1 MKYIFFVSREIW
13 PAFNSIYA
21 YVTLKREFP
30 DRFVALYTKKE
41 NMYTLESMLMSL
53 TAELGKNIP
62 IDKIKLSTNSIEDV
76 RKILEDVV
84 ESGDIVD
91 ITGARKMMILSLM
104 SLSEIKVVYLLLRD
118 MRYSGVPFM
127 MRPLTVQEHMEV
139 KI

>member
-1 MKYIFFVSREIW
+1 
-13 PAFNSIYA
+13 
-21 YVTLKREFP
+21 
-30 DRFVALYTKKE
+30 
-41 NMYTLESMLMSL
+41 MSL